1 MRLRKQTG
9 LKLTVTAGLAG
20 LFALFFSLV
29 RANAPAEEASAAPVR
44 PTVEYERFFNPAVA
58 SPPAATPQPA
68 TAPRPQRQARTR
80 AS

>member
-29 RANAPAEEASAAPVR
+29 RANAPPEEASAAPVR
-44 PTVEYERFFNPAVA
+44 PTVEYERFFNPVA
-58 SPPAATPQPA
+58 SQPAATPQPA